1 MSDVDIDSHP
11 IMRASP
17 DLRDLIASVVGEDED
32 ARITQDSESIFIISF
47 PELFQDL
54 RKRIRGIPGLRCAL
68 IDPYIA
74 PSSGN
79 PDKAQLTIERAA
91 N

>member
-1 MSDVDIDSHP
+1 MSDLNIDSHP
-11 IMRASP
+11 IVRENLE
-17 DLRDLIASVVGEDED
+17 LRELIASVVGGDED

-47 PELFQDL
+47 PELFRALRARIKEIPDL
-54 RKRIRGIPGLRCAL
+54 QVCL

-74 PSSGN
+74 HTNGD

-91 N
+91 